1 MNEFMQAV
9 QAGDFM
15 AAKQAFGD
23 EMSNRTRVAIETTRR
38 EIAASAAPF
47 EEDDE

>member
-9 QAGDFM
+9 QDGDFM
-15 AAKQAFGD
+15 AAKQAFEY
-23 EMSNRTRVAIETTRR
+23 EMSTRTRGAIEATRR
-38 EIAASAAPF
+38 EIAANAAPF